1 MLPTDKVE
9 DGYGVQLKPV
19 KCPHVQ
25 PQLSSSTAA
34 TGRFS
39 ECARSVVMAA
49 YWHAR
54 MCCPAMLQPCS
65 SLARRFE
72 QWGHDEDRRL
82 LHALAYW
89 KHHGSEELS
98 LRIGYSDTYNLD
110 IYVDADH
117 ASDPFSRRSTTG
129 AAVMLS
135 GPATAVNLDNVCK
148 QQPWIALRRCL
159 FTSSFPTPHIAAA
172 SAAMWSHFPETSGSR
187 TWRAS

>member
-1 MLPTDKVE
+1 MLGIDVRLELHDDHGTANLSASDFVRYWTGKVE

-89 KHHGSEELS
+89 KHHGSE
-98 LRIGYSDTYNLD
+98 
-110 IYVDADH
+110 
-117 ASDPFSRRSTTG
+117 
-129 AAVMLS
+129 
-135 GPATAVNLDNVCK
+135 
-148 QQPWIALRRCL
+148 
-159 FTSSFPTPHIAAA
+159 A
-172 SAAMWSHFPETSGSR
+172 SATTTRTTSTS
-187 TWRAS
+187 T